1 MSNTN
6 LSMPYDRNVKHFE
19 WKKMKENGWVYC
31 EKNRTVTQIKPEFWY
46 KFWITWHNFGSF

>member
-6 LSMPYDRNVKHFE
+6 LSMHYDRNVKHFE

-31 EKNRTVTQIKPEFWY
+31 EKNRTVTQIKPEF
-46 KFWITWHNFGSF
+46 